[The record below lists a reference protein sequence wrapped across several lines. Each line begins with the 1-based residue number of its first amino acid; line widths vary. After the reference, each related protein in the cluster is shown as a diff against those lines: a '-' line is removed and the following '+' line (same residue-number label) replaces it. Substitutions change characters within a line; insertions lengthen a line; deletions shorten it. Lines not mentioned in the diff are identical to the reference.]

1 MSGPLP
7 PGARSV
13 VMVTSPGQESSLAD
27 VAFNLATVCAEV
39 GQTVALAS
47 TATFATPAEGDE
59 ESPSSPL
66 WWMNWPASQG
76 SGTSVEQRRGR
87 LQTDEV
93 TAADVGPLLVETGVE
108 GVRRL
113 DLGDFVKHPAQ
124 VVIRVP
130 QVLAALG
137 QVVDVVILEVPAY
150 LTVHH
155 GEGLTPSADAI
166 LVVGVRNS
174 TTMDDLRRTKS
185 ALTRLAAPV
194 VGVVLTGEHQS
205 ADFWDDEE
213 QEDSF
218 SDEPLDETAPVP
230 LVNVLEGHPD
240 ENGAT
245 ENGAG
250 EHDSAD
256 AVAARPDSPE
266 A

>member
-1 MSGPLP
+1 
-7 PGARSV
+7 
-13 VMVTSPGQESSLAD
+13 MVTSPGQESSLAD

-113 DLGDFVKHPAQ
+113 DLRDFVKHPAQ

-130 QVLAALG
+130 QVIAALG

-166 LVVGVRNS
+166 VVVGVRSS
-174 TTMDDLRRTKS
+174 TTIDDLRRTKS

-205 ADFWDDEE
+205 AT
-213 QEDSF
+213 SGRTGRGGLV

-230 LVNVLEGHPD
+230 LVNVLDGQPD
-240 ENGAT
+240 ENGAP

-250 EHDSAD
+250 EHDSAG